1 MTPHADLFRH
11 VTAEKAAH
19 YRAIMQAF
27 AAAKRQFRLHLRPDE
42 VRAEAPWPAL
52 VPPVE
57 EVQQALSQLVDWGN
71 LEAQPDTARVQTIE
85 DFYRARFLYR
95 LSHGGEAVET
105 ALDAFAQAL
114 MRRGELQSVALEDI
128 IARLNGLQ
136 VLAAHEPMDAAKVH
150 EALRDLVT
158 VFSGLADNA
167 QAFMAGLARSIE
179 LQRAEAQAVMAYKT
193 RLIDYLERFIGDLV
207 SRSGLI
213 AEALQ
218 ELESQADRLL
228 YAAASREARDA
239 APGEPA
245 DQSVVLETRLD
256 AWRERW
262 RGLMRWFLSDDT
274 MPSQADLLRS
284 RARSAIPQLLTAVT
298 ALNERRAGRSDRA
311 NDFRVLAHWFAECR
325 ADGEAHRL
333 WRAAFALNPAR
344 HLSLSAADEDCPANT
359 PWAEAPAITIH
370 PKLRERGSLT
380 PRSTPRVQDR
390 SQERARFAQRL
401 AEEAAQMAAAY
412 ARFAHGRP
420 MYLSELGSLDRHEF
434 KVFLQILGEAL
445 AGQRDPTLPVERTT
459 GDGLWR
465 LRLEPPRP
473 HAWAVIDTELGRFAG
488 RDHRLTI
495 SPVDATR

>member
-1 MTPHADLFRH
+1 MTAHADLFRH
-11 VTAEKAAH
+11 VSAEKAAQ

-42 VRAEAPWPAL
+42 VRTEAAWPAA

-105 ALDAFAQAL
+105 ALDAFTQAL

-136 VLAAHEPMDAAKVH
+136 ALATDQPMDAAKVH

-207 SRSGLI
+207 SRSGRI
-213 AEALQ
+213 AESLQ
-218 ELESQADRLL
+218 TLEPRADHLL
-228 YAAASREARDA
+228 QAAATREARDA
-239 APGEPA
+239 APGELG
-245 DQSVVLETRLD
+245 DRSVILEGRLD

-262 RGLMRWFLSDDT
+262 RGLTRWFLSTDLA
-274 MPSQADLLRS
+274 PSQAELLRS
-284 RARSAIPQLLTAVT
+284 RARSAIPQLLSAVT

-311 NDFRVLAHWFAECR
+311 NDFRVLAQWFAECPS
-325 ADGEAHRL
+325 DPQAHRL

-344 HLSLSAADEDCPANT
+344 HLSLSAPDEDCPANT
-359 PWAEAPAITIH
+359 PWAEAPSITIH
-370 PKLRERGSLT
+370 PKLRERGTLT

-390 SQERARFAQRL
+390 SRERARFAQRL
-401 AEEAAQMAAAY
+401 AEEAEQMAAAY

-420 MYLSELGSLDRHEF
+420 MCLSELGSLDRHEF

-445 AGQRDPTLPVERTT
+445 AGQRNPDLPVERTT
-459 GDGLWR
+459 GDGLWQ
-465 LRLEPPRP
+465 LRLEPLPSGS
-473 HAWAVIDTELGRFAG
+473 WVEIDTELGRFAG
-488 RDHRLTI
+488 RDHRLTLV
-495 SPVDATR
+495 SVDDG